1 MNCKE
6 SVKFKE
12 VNIQNLITYH
22 ETIMTHFIYYT
33 LTKETH
39 TLIKLIL

>member
-12 VNIQNLITYH
+12 VNIQNLITYQ
-22 ETIMTHFIYYT
+22 ETIMTHFIYT
-33 LTKETH
+33 LTKETNA
-39 TLIKLIL
+39 LIKLIL